1 MLALASVGASGH
13 QSSARSVLETCRIH
27 EGLDVVCHL
36 FGIFRVREHA
46 PALVGED
53 LMGACVN
60 GGYHRQATR
69 HAFDYHKG
77 TGVEVCWKQ
86 NKV

>member
-1 MLALASVGASGH
+1 
-13 QSSARSVLETCRIH
+13 
-27 EGLDVVCHL
+27 
-36 FGIFRVREHA
+36 
-46 PALVGED
+46 
-53 LMGACVN
+53 MGACVN